1 MAQAIAV
8 AFEWIALKIA
18 GVLVT
23 TVGVKAAVIIGT
35 IIAGATLA
43 AAGNALF
50 GRLTRL
56 PDLSLGQQGAAILDN
71 SPSNSAP
78 IPVIYGSRRVGGT
91 RTFIG
96 TSHGF
101 NTDDSIAE
109 GEKNSFLNIERGKLK
124 RGFE

>member
-78 IPVIYGSRRVGGT
+78 IPFIY
-91 RTFIG
+91 
-96 TSHGF
+96 
-101 NTDDSIAE
+101 
-109 GEKNSFLNIERGKLK
+109 
-124 RGFE
+124 